1 LVIIEAAR
9 PREYPEAVDYIL
21 QGRAAVAKGP
31 VRDSLADAVGLF
43 ERALSLDPGSVLAQG
58 QLANALMTR
67 VLENM
72 TDTRAADIDRAQGLV
87 GQALAASPKDR
98 LAHFAKGKL
107 LRVQGRCEEA
117 IVEFETVLAIDRN
130 SVGALMQTG
139 RCRMSLG
146 LLEQAI
152 PPTLQAIRL
161 SPDDPYVGVWYGQIG
176 QAHLLQS
183 RTEEAILWL
192 ERSRSALSDRSTVHM
207 LLAAAYGLKGDT
219 GRAAAELADARRLA
233 ADNRYSTIAHLRAEG
248 SWSAPNVR
256 AAVESTYF
264 DGLRRAGMAEE

>member
-1 LVIIEAAR
+1 
-9 PREYPEAVDYIL
+9 
-21 QGRAAVAKGP
+21 
-31 VRDSLADAVGLF
+31 
-43 ERALSLDPGSVLAQG
+43 
-58 QLANALMTR
+58 
-67 VLENM
+67 
-72 TDTRAADIDRAQGLV
+72 
-87 GQALAASPKDR
+87 
-98 LAHFAKGKL
+98 
-107 LRVQGRCEEA
+107 VQGRCEEA

-130 SVGALMQTG
+130 HVGALMQTG

-146 LLEQAI
+146 LLDQSI

-192 ERSRSALSDRSTVHM
+192 ERSRSALSDRSMVHI

-248 SWSAPNVR
+248 SWSTPKVR